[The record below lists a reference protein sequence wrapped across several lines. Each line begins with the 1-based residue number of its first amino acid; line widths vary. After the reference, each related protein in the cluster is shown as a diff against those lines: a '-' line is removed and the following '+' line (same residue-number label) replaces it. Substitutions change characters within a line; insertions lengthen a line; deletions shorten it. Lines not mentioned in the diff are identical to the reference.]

1 MSLPFPCVSCD
12 LAVNSDVMARD
23 LWIGL
28 SRGSSNCSC
37 LASADDC
44 EACRASWQWA
54 DGDDDGDDND
64 VDDDGDD
71 DDDGGTAM
79 QWWHWKPGE
88 PTTDDCGRLTH
99 EAQWRDRKCDLPLR
113 FICEQGRLTEDR
125 DIPMA

>member
-1 MSLPFPCVSCD
+1 
-12 LAVNSDVMARD
+12 MARD

-44 EACRASWQWA
+44 EACRASWKWA
-54 DGDDDGDDND
+54 DGDDDGDDD
-64 VDDDGDD
+64 GGDGDD
-71 DDDGGTAM
+71 DGGDGDDDNDVGGGDDDNNGGTAM

-113 FICEQGRLTEDR
+113 FICEQGRLTKDR
-125 DIPMA
+125 DISMA